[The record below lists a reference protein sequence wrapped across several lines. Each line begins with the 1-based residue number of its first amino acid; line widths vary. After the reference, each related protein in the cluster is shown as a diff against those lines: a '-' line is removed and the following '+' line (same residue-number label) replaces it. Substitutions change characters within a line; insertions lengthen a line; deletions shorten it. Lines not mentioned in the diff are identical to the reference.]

1 MLITF
6 NVPMRRQ
13 GYEYSLDQSL
23 DLELSSVL
31 LRLHNKFET
40 GLSGFNP
47 TLFPL
52 RLFYPLYHSPVP
64 WLTLAVN
71 DPMPNRKKIIL
82 R

>member
-1 MLITF
+1 MLIIF
-6 NVPMRRQ
+6 NVPMRQQ
-13 GYEYSLDQSL
+13 GHEYSLDQSL

-31 LRLHNKFET
+31 LRSRNKFET
-40 GLSGFNP
+40 GLSGFNL
-47 TLFPL
+47 TLFLL

-71 DPMPNRKKIIL
+71 DPMPNRKKITV